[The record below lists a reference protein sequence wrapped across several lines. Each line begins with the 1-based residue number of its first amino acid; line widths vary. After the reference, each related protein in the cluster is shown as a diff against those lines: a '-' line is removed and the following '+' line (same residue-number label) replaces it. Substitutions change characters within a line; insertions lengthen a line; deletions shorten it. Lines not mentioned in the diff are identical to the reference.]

1 MIAQYFSK
9 TSCEEFFA
17 HRNFKYETIFHIA
30 AKYNSINSM
39 KALLRKAIFQEELLE
54 RDFKGDTPIH

>member
-1 MIAQYFSK
+1 MIEQYFSK

-17 HRNFKYETIFHIA
+17 HRNFKYETIFHVA

-39 KALLRKAIFQEELLE
+39 KALMRKAIF
-54 RDFKGDTPIH
+54 